1 MAPRTKFLTLSCE
14 ARAERPGRALDG
26 QILQCEAREDRSV
39 PAVDLAIPA
48 FGYKNHVS
56 IDRGFGLIRFPSAL
70 ATASTNA
77 VAT

>member
-1 MAPRTKFLTLSCE
+1 
-14 ARAERPGRALDG
+14 
-26 QILQCEAREDRSV
+26 V